1 MSGGGSS
8 GGGQTQQQNQYTNL
22 SSWAQPY
29 VTSILGAAQQQVF
42 QTDPT
47 TGQLTGINPYSAYG
61 STNPAGGQYGL
72 TASDQAAANASIAG
86 FSPLQTQQQQAVQ
99 NLQNPWQT
107 GAASNQVTQ
116 SMNTANQLG
125 ASATPQDFQNQ
136 VGGYM
141 NPFIAQ
147 TLQPSL
153 QILNQQYGQQGAAEQ
168 GAATSRGAFGGS
180 REALMQGLN
189 QQNQNLAANQLV
201 SNAYNNAFG
210 AAQNQYNQSGT
221 FALQAANQAAQ
232 NAGQLGA
239 LGTQGLQNQQNILN
253 MQGTAGGQQ
262 QQQQQNIIN
271 QAMQN
276 YSNAQQYPMQQLGQ
290 LKNLVS
296 GIPVTDVTTT
306 QSAAAPSTIG
316 QLAGL
321 GTTAAGI
328 YGLAN
333 MGSNSNTPSVVVN
346 NTTPQPKN
354 AKGGQIKS
362 YAAGG
367 VVSLQLENI
376 MKGTK

>member
-1 MSGGGSS
+1 M
-8 GGGQTQQQNQYTNL
+8 
-22 SSWAQPY
+22 
-29 VTSILGAAQQQVF
+29 
-42 QTDPT
+42 
-47 TGQLTGINPYSAYG
+47 
-61 STNPAGGQYGL
+61 
-72 TASDQAAANASIAG
+72 
-86 FSPLQTQQQQAVQ
+86 
-99 NLQNPWQT
+99 
-107 GAASNQVTQ
+107 
-116 SMNTANQLG
+116 
-125 ASATPQDFQNQ
+125 
-136 VGGYM
+136 
-141 NPFIAQ
+141 
-147 TLQPSL
+147 
-153 QILNQQYGQQGAAEQ
+153 
-168 GAATSRGAFGGS
+168 
-180 REALMQGLN
+180 
-189 QQNQNLAANQLV
+189 
-201 SNAYNNAFG
+201 
-210 AAQNQYNQSGT
+210 
-221 FALQAANQAAQ
+221 QAANQAAQ

-253 MQGTAGGQQ
+253 MQGTVGGQQ

-333 MGSNSNTPSVVVN
+333 LGSNSNTPSVVVN